1 MRSLKLVSKS
11 RRALSDHDSQTDD
24 GVNRIVPCKTTI
36 HSRYVNPQNFKP
48 LKPTQ
53 NPQPPGDYKS
63 LASLPLPST
72 SSPDYTAF
80 LVYKTR
86 SLIALDRTQEA
97 ISLIPSTTENI
108 ALKAIVGLA
117 KYIGAKEAEE
127 KEGSLEVLRDLCV
140 EVEAGE
146 WGEEGGFVR
155 VLAGIAFFRAGEVEE
170 ALESLG
176 AGTGHEN
183 LEACVPLVSFQ
194 STWN

>member
-1 MRSLKLVSKS
+1 M
-11 RRALSDHDSQTDD
+11 
-24 GVNRIVPCKTTI
+24 
-36 HSRYVNPQNFKP
+36 
-48 LKPTQ
+48 
-53 NPQPPGDYKS
+53 
-63 LASLPLPST
+63 
-72 SSPDYTAF
+72 
-80 LVYKTR
+80 
-86 SLIALDRTQEA
+86 
-97 ISLIPSTTENI
+97 
-108 ALKAIVGLA
+108 GLA

-146 WGEEGGFVR
+146 GGEEGGLVR

-183 LEACVPLVSFQ
+183 LEAYVLLVSFQ